1 MRPGKLCRRSFMK
14 SSAGAV
20 AAVRTGGAMAR
31 PGGVSKSP
39 PIRMGAPLFKKVEDP
54 GDWAARVRELGY
66 SAAYCPVRVG
76 ADPEL
81 VRAYAARAREADIT
95 IAEVGVWK
103 NAISPDEE
111 TRQKA
116 LDHSLESLDLADRIG
131 ARCCVNVSGSRHADR
146 WAGPHPENLTDETF
160 DMIVE
165 MCRFV
170 IDAVKPTET
179 YWTIEAM
186 PWAYPHTVDANLQ
199 LLKAVDRK
207 RFAIHLDPV
216 NLVNSPVLYYRSG
229 DLIREC
235 FDKLGPYIRSC
246 HAKDIHLRDD
256 IYTTQLKEI
265 RIGLGGLDYVTYL
278 KQLSKFPEIPLMLE
292 HLRTAEDFKLAA
304 DHLRLLASQNGLS
317 FHSI

>member
-1 MRPGKLCRRSFMK
+1 MK
-14 SSAGAV
+14 ASAGAV
-20 AAVRTGGAMAR
+20 AAVRTGRAAVKPPR
-31 PGGVSKSP
+31 LSKSTSL
-39 PIRMGAPLFKKVEDP
+39 RMGAPLFKKLEDP
-54 GDWAARVRELGY
+54 GDWATRVKELGY

-81 VRAYAARAREADIT
+81 VRAYAAKAREADIT

-111 TRQKA
+111 ARKKA
-116 LDHSLESLDLADRIG
+116 LDHSRESLDLADRIG
-131 ARCCVNVSGSRHADR
+131 ARCCVNVSGSRGAER
-146 WAGPHPENLTDETF
+146 WAGPHPENLTEETF

-165 MCRFV
+165 MCRSI
-170 IDAVKPTET
+170 IDAVKPTQT
-179 YWTIEAM
+179 YFTIEPM
-186 PWAYPHTVDANLQ
+186 PWAYPHTVDANLR

-216 NLVNSPVLYYRSG
+216 NMVNSPVLYYRSG
-229 DLIREC
+229 ELIREC
-235 FDKLGPYIRSC
+235 FERLGPYIRSC

-265 RIGLGGLDYVTYL
+265 RIGLGGLDYVSYL
-278 KQLSKFPEIPLMLE
+278 KELSKFPEIPLMLE

-304 DHLRLLASQNGLS
+304 DHLRSLASQNGLS
-317 FHSI
+317 FRHLSRN

>member
-1 MRPGKLCRRSFMK
+1 MK
-14 SSAGAV
+14 ASAGAV
-20 AAVRTGGAMAR
+20 AAVRTQRAMAR
-31 PGGVSKSP
+31 PTGSGSP
-39 PIRMGAPLFKKVEDP
+39 SPIRMGAPLFKEVEDP
-54 GDWAARVRELGY
+54 GDWAARVKELGY

-81 VRAYAARAREADIT
+81 VRAYAAKARQADIT

-103 NAISPDEE
+103 NAISPDAEA
-111 TRQKA
+111 RKKA
-116 LDHSLESLDLADRIG
+116 LDHSLASLDLADRIG
-131 ARCCVNVSGSRHADR
+131 ARCCVNVSGSRHAER
-146 WAGPHPENLTDETF
+146 WAAPHPKNLTDETF
-160 DMIVE
+160 DMIVQ
-165 MCRFV
+165 MCRAI
-170 IDAVKPTET
+170 IDAVKPTQT

-216 NLVNSPVLYYRSG
+216 NMVNSPVLYYRSG
-229 DLIREC
+229 DLIRDC
-235 FDKLGPYIRSC
+235 FDRLGPYIRSC
-246 HAKDIHLRDD
+246 HAKDIHLRED

-278 KQLSKFPEIPLMLE
+278 KEMSKFPEIPLMLE

-304 DHLRLLASQNGLS
+304 DHLRGLASQNGLS
-317 FHSI
+317 FRKI